1 MVVKE
6 LLAFSAK
13 IDKMRKF
20 VMLNTLA
27 VIKITKK
34 HDKQSQRPLQS
45 EMVNSVHKRH
55 FYNSGRFSSLII
67 DSEVLTSQVM
77 YRLTGA
83 RPQSDIY
90 SCPICLGILC
100 NPVVLSCGH
109 RYCMKCVSA
118 ASYFC
123 QTSCPVCRK
132 EQILDMENIKVDTL
146 LSHFLDRYFPE
157 GTSGVKQCR
166 TCAGRRLIEPGGS
179 RQRLPCEEC
188 NLQVLEAIE
197 EMQTAALKETNT
209 VKEGMAV
216 AGGTVEAGGVA
227 GASAS
232 TAERIEFAQTST
244 ALLQVTSSSIREKR
258 RLAADSVT
266 AMEVRPRLKRR
277 SVGAGGK
284 QALGGRPEENTAVQA
299 APIVLNPSTLR
310 AHFNLPLNDAARQLG
325 VCATAIKKVCRKM
338 GIMQWPHRKLKAVE
352 KRLAL
357 LQVEVRD
364 ASDSRRAEV
373 QDLEQKRD
381 ALLQG
386 VDCDIGA
393 IVEGKA
399 DEVRD
404 SGERAGSRDN
414 GDANTDADGTF
425 RQHAVGEHTMD
436 PQPPPPP
443 TAMAHEGYANDVTR
457 QNDGPK
463 RVLPMGVRAPPP
475 ESSASGWSFDAGDD
489 KADDGQDMDHLSM
502 LHGDSYGYNG
512 ENAQQPVADE
522 AEQDVWA
529 MLHRMMGEPEA
540 HEHGTGFANVTS
552 PPPRQQMDAQVV
564 APFSWEQGA
573 DTAASSSA
581 MKSATNMFPKRSKGS
596 MGAEVVDADKHVL
609 SLEEEVVHLRQF
621 SIALM
626 RERGDLAIQ
635 VQRRDEEIS
644 NLRHQ
649 CSKLESEL
657 AYFRDVDQ
665 SLGGDT

>member
-6 LLAFSAK
+6 LLEFSAK

-77 YRLTGA
+77 HRLTGA

-157 GTSGVKQCR
+157 GTSGVKQCK

-197 EMQTAALKETNT
+197 EMQTAALKETST

-216 AGGTVEAGGVA
+216 AGGTAEAGGVA

-232 TAERIEFAQTST
+232 TAERREIAQTPIT
-244 ALLQVTSSSIREKR
+244 LLQVTSSSIREKR
-258 RLAADSVT
+258 QLATDSVT

-284 QALGGRPEENTAVQA
+284 QALGGRPEESTAVQA
-299 APIVLNPSTLR
+299 APIMLNPSTLR

-364 ASDSRRAEV
+364 ASDSRSAEV
-373 QDLEQKRD
+373 QELEQKRD

-393 IVEGKA
+393 IGEGKA
-399 DEVRD
+399 HEVQDFRE
-404 SGERAGSRDN
+404 GAGSRDN
-414 GDANTDADGTF
+414 DADGTF
-425 RQHAVGEHTMD
+425 RQHAEVGSNMD
-436 PQPPPPP
+436 PQLPPPPP
-443 TAMAHEGYANDVTR
+443 EMAHEGYANDVTR

-463 RVLPMGVRAPPP
+463 RVLPLGVRAPPP
-475 ESSASGWSFDAGDD
+475 ESSASGWSFDAGED
-489 KADDGQDMDHLSM
+489 KADDGQDVDHLSM
-502 LHGDSYGYNG
+502 LHGDSDGYNG
-512 ENAQQPVADE
+512 ENMQLPVADE

-540 HEHGTGFANVTS
+540 HEHGTGRAKVIS
-552 PPPRQQMDAQVV
+552 PSPRQQTDAQVV
-564 APFSWEQGA
+564 SPFSWEQGA
-573 DTAASSSA
+573 DTTASGSA
-581 MKSATNMFPKRSKGS
+581 MKSATNTFPKRSKGS

-657 AYFRDVDQ
+657 AYFRDVNQ
-665 SLGGDT
+665 SLDGDT